1 MTGLTIA
8 LILGSMVLVL
18 LRALKG
24 PTIYDRILVANA
36 FGTKTMVLIVLI
48 GLMMDDPMF
57 LDIALVYA
65 LVNFIT
71 TVGFLKY
78 FKQRSLG
85 SE

>member
-85 SE
+85 SD